1 MVAPL
6 RTIRLGQ
13 THRRTGI
20 RRRFIIKQIDHGP
33 PMPAHEPAAAGAR
46 RENEPSCS
54 WHYKV
59 RTGDN
64 GVWSAFR
71 PLDAPADATD
81 EEVRAAAKRHVA
93 GRMGESE
100 RGTPP
105 TP

>member
-33 PMPAHEPAAAGAR
+33 PLPAQNGGAEGTR
-46 RENEPSCS
+46 IETERSCS

-59 RTGDN
+59 MTGDN

-71 PLDAPADATD
+71 PLDAPVDATD
-81 EEVRAAAKRHVA
+81 NEVRAAAKCHVA
-93 GRMGESE
+93 GRMGEPR